1 MQKVANDQLNALTDE
16 ASHPAIHR
24 LAMGLSVL
32 PRSLWYSKIFQHLSS
47 RQIALTLETSGL
59 TSKDIEVLQLLLLIV
74 AVAALKKPQL
84 ADDVRYLQIIP
95 TEGGELVSLTAE
107 EADTLHDVHPL
118 PCVNDCLG

>member
-1 MQKVANDQLNALTDE
+1 MV
-16 ASHPAIHR
+16 S
-24 LAMGLSVL
+24 
-32 PRSLWYSKIFQHLSS
+32 
-47 RQIALTLETSGL
+47 

-118 PCVNDCLG
+118 PCVNDCLGQRFFFFLLNSMVGRPH